1 MPSIA
6 VYVSNHGFG
15 HAVRVAEVVAR
26 LVRFDP
32 AVRVHLRT
40 AAPAWLF
47 PRADGRVFLHHAASD
62 VGIVQPHG
70 LAIDLEATL
79 QSLVE
84 LEGRFEWRVA
94 EEAAWLAETRVA
106 LVLGDVPPLAFAAA
120 DHAGVAA
127 IAIGNFDWEWVY
139 RSYAKRD
146 GKFAP
151 HAERAAACYVKARY
165 AMRLPFHA
173 DMDVF
178 RSTIDLPLVAQRS
191 EFSRAEARKRLG
203 LPAERPV
210 VLLSFGGLGFTA
222 MCVERFAEMPE
233 ILFLATEVFRDPPVN
248 LIHLARPD
256 LDYTLLLRACDAV
269 VTKPGYGIVAASV
282 ANAVRVLY
290 TTRGEFPETPI
301 LVRALEE
308 HATAQFVALDD
319 LEQGEIR
326 GPLESLLGRPV
337 GETRLA
343 VDGAQHAA
351 EILCRELGR

>member
-15 HAVRVAEVVAR
+15 HAVRVAEVVTR

-32 AVRVHLRT
+32 AVRVHLRA
-40 AAPAWLF
+40 AAPQWLF
-47 PRADGRVFLHHAASD
+47 PRAEGRVLLHRAASD

-79 QSLVE
+79 KSLAE
-84 LEGRFEWRVA
+84 LERRFELRVA
-94 EEAAWLAETRVA
+94 EEAAWLAEARVA
-106 LVLGDVPPLAFAAA
+106 LVLGDIPPLAFAAA

-127 IAIGNFDWEWVY
+127 IALGNFDWEWVY
-139 RSYAKRD
+139 RSYATNDRR
-146 GKFAP
+146 FAP
-151 HAERAAACYVKARY
+151 HAERAGACYVKARY
-165 AMRLPFHA
+165 ALRLPFHA
-173 DMDVF
+173 DMNVF
-178 RSTIDLPLVAQRS
+178 RSIIDVPLVAQRS
-191 EFSRAEARKRLG
+191 ECTRAEARKRLG
-203 LPAERPV
+203 LPAQRPV

-233 ILFLATEVFRDPPVN
+233 ILFLATEAFRNPPAN
-248 LIHLARPD
+248 LVQLDRPD

-269 VTKPGYGIVAASV
+269 VTKPGYGIVAASL

-301 LVRALEE
+301 LLRALEE

-319 LEQGEIR
+319 LERGEIR
-326 GPLESLLGRPV
+326 APLESLLGRAV

-343 VDGAQHAA
+343 VDGAQRAA
-351 EILCRELGR
+351 EILCRELDL